1 MAEVEARWSLTWGF
15 LWFYEYQLQISMLRK
30 AVALSPCQC
39 SVEGK
44 DLCGCWVWDSM
55 RKQSTESSSGGFYKC
70 RCWGFYLFA
79 FLFLPQRKH
88 FLLIFLPSNDAFLC
102 VLCEVANGSEV
113 VFFFCLGSG
122 FHTPSLSK
130 SRPAVCPLCI
140 WFIWVPPG
148 MCLYN
153 LLIPGTWVTLA

>member
-1 MAEVEARWSLTWGF
+1 MSSLPMAEVEARWSLTWGF
-15 LWFYEYQLQISMLRK
+15 LWFYEHQLQISRLRK

-39 SVEGK
+39 SVEGR
-44 DLCGCWVWDSM
+44 DLCGCWVWDSI

-113 VFFFCLGSG
+113 GFFVVFFLSG
-122 FHTPSLSK
+122 VWLSHSFPLQVQACSLSAAYLIHLSS
-130 SRPAVCPLCI
+130 SRDV
-140 WFIWVPPG
+140 FV
-148 MCLYN
+148 
-153 LLIPGTWVTLA
+153 